1 MTTDHAAAQL
11 QRNNQMLDRVSHL
24 LQLKNDAALSRALD
38 VAPPVVSK
46 VRHGRLDIGDT
57 LVIRIHELTGLTVRE
72 IKTALGKE
80 CLAPYVPKLAA

>member
-1 MTTDHAAAQL
+1 MDPITLAH
-11 QRNNQMLDRVSHL
+11 NNHMLDRVSHL

-57 LVIRIHELTGLTVRE
+57 LIIRIHELTGLTVRE
-72 IKTALGKE
+72 IKGALGKE
-80 CLAPYVPKLAA
+80 CMAPHAAAKLAA